1 MFFKDRGVSV
11 EFWLIPQFKVDG
23 GLGVVK
29 TWQLG
34 KD

>member
-23 GLGVVK
+23 GLGV
-29 TWQLG
+29 G
-34 KD
+34 